1 MRRPKSVAAL
11 DTLGRVR
18 LSQHFYLREFL
29 YSEIAN
35 LHGIPNIPDDPDLCI
50 AAGRGL
56 CENLLEPLQAV
67 FGRIALRSGYRSA
80 AVNGFG
86 SERQRA
92 GHGGYPCG
100 SNRMNRAAH
109 IWDQRDDRGMGAMV
123 TVVIPWFADR
133 YAAGADWRAL
143 AWWIHD
149 HLPYST
155 LYFFPKNA
163 AFNLG
168 WHEVP
173 VRRIDSYVAPRG
185 CLTKPGMAN
194 WGGSH
199 AEWYAGFPEA
209 AAGASGG
216 DI

>member
-1 MRRPKSVAAL
+1 MRRPGSVAAL
-11 DTLGRVR
+11 DDLGRVR
-18 LSQHFYLREFL
+18 LSPHFYLRDFL

-56 CENLLEPLQAV
+56 CENLLEPLQAA

-86 SERQRA
+86 SDRQRA
-92 GHGGYPCG
+92 GRAGYPCG

-109 IWDQRDDRGMGAMV
+109 IWDQRDESGMGAMV
-123 TVVIPWFADR
+123 TVVVPWFADR
-133 YAAGADWRAL
+133 FAAGADWRAL

-155 LYFFPKNA
+155 LQFFPKNA

-173 VRRIDSYVAPRG
+173 VRRIDSYLAPRG
-185 CLTKPGMAN
+185 CLTKPGLAN
-194 WGGSH
+194 WGGDH
-199 AEWYAGFPEA
+199 AQWYPGFPR
-209 AAGASGG
+209 SGPAPG
-216 DI
+216 